1 MCGNRSAKEKKNA
14 PSTSEADRPGPSSET
29 EPVDRPGPSSAQVE
43 QGETPV
49 AGGVS
54 DTTSAKA
61 KQPINTIKMHNYEL
75 SKDSGLFVKITKFE
89 LLTGSNAIFHTF
101 LFINFIVT

>member
-14 PSTSEADRPGPSSET
+14 PSRSEADRPEPSSET
-29 EPVDRPGPSSAQVE
+29 EPVDHPGPSSAQVE

-54 DTTSAKA
+54 ETTSAKA

-75 SKDSGLFVKITKFE
+75 SKDSGLFVK
-89 LLTGSNAIFHTF
+89 L
-101 LFINFIVT
+101 

>member
-29 EPVDRPGPSSAQVE
+29 EPVDHPGPSSAQVE

-54 DTTSAKA
+54 ETTSAKA
-61 KQPINTIKMHNYEL
+61 KKPINTIKMHNYEL
-75 SKDSGLFVKITKFE
+75 SKDSGLFVK
-89 LLTGSNAIFHTF
+89 L
-101 LFINFIVT
+101 

>member
-1 MCGNRSAKEKKNA
+1 MKEEKNA

-29 EPVDRPGPSSAQVE
+29 QPVDRPGPSSAQVE

-54 DTTSAKA
+54 ETTSAKA
-61 KQPINTIKMHNYEL
+61 TIKMHNYEF
-75 SKDSGLFVKITKFE
+75 SNDSGLFVKITKFE
-89 LLTGSNAIFHTF
+89 LLTGSHAIFHIF